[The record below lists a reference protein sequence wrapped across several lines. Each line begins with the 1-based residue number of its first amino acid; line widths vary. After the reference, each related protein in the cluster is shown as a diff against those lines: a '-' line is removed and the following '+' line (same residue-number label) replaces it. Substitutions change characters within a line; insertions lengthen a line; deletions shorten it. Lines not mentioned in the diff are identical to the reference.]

1 MPAARDAVKGSRKFV
16 CKFAVPASAGTGRL
30 NAGLRTSLSR
40 WKLATEF
47 IQCHRG
53 RGRDIVT
60 VW

>member
-1 MPAARDAVKGSRKFV
+1 MPATRDAVKGSR
-16 CKFAVPASAGTGRL
+16 KFAVPASAGTGRL